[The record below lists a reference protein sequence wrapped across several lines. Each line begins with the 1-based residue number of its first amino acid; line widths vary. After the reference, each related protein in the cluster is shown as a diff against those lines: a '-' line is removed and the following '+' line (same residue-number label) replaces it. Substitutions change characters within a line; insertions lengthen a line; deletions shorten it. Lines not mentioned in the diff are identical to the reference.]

1 MCTFQPRVRATPSVS
16 TSMRTKVEHFGSI
29 GQPLLVAQRGPA
41 QHSLII
47 TIERA
52 LQGAKPAIPLVD
64 SGAAF
69 KKASLESSNEQG
81 TLL

>member
-1 MCTFQPRVRATPSVS
+1 MQ
-16 TSMRTKVEHFGSI
+16 I
-29 GQPLLVAQRGPA
+29 LLADLMEGPNNA
-41 QHSLII
+41 AL